1 MKRQSLILSFAFLL
15 LLPTALFAHDK
26 TDRLVMKNGD
36 SMTCEIKGLDSGVLY
51 VSFDYIDGTA
61 SVDWTKVARLES
73 TQLFVVKTEDGSVYT
88 GALRTAETGGGRP
101 AQIQVLEPPEQ
112 VHTMERSQVVRMV
125 ATSEK
130 VWERFNGEVSFG
142 TIYSKGNES
151 TQYNLGADTVYVR
164 ERWNAAA
171 NFDSTLSK
179 STGTTASTR
188 NSVTF
193 SALRLMPQKNWFYEG
208 IGGLLQSSEQGITL
222 QTLLGGGVGRYLKNT
237 NQARIQLVG
246 GAAWLDTSYQ
256 QSSVPINHQ
265 NTAAA
270 LIYADVAFF
279 RFSKTNFDAT
289 ASVLPALSDPGRV
302 RVNTNVNYYIKI
314 ISNLKWNISFYSN
327 WDNQPPPGFS
337 GSDYGTS
344 SGLSWTYGLK

>member
-1 MKRQSLILSFAFLL
+1 MKCQRFILCFAFFLILPA
-15 LLPTALFAHDK
+15 ALFAHDK

-88 GALRTAETGGGRP
+88 GALHTAETEGGRP
-101 AQIQVLEPPEQ
+101 EQIQVLEPPEQ
-112 VHTMERSQVVRMV
+112 VHTMERSQVVRIV

-130 VWERFNGEVSFG
+130 VWERFNGEVTFG

-164 ERWNAAA
+164 ERWSAAA
-171 NFDSTLSK
+171 NYDSTLSK

-188 NSVTF
+188 NSLTF
-193 SALRLMPQKNWFYEG
+193 SALHLMSQRNWFYQG
-208 IGGLLQSSEQGITL
+208 IGGLLQSSEQGISL

-237 NQARIQLVG
+237 NRASVQLLGG
-246 GAAWLDTSYQ
+246 GAWQATTYQ
-256 QSSVPINHQ
+256 NSNVPIHHQ

-270 LIYADVAFF
+270 LIYLNASFF
-279 RFSKTNFDAT
+279 KFSKTNFDAT
-289 ASVLPALSDPGRV
+289 ASFLPALSEPGRI
-302 RVNTNVNYYIKI
+302 RIDTNASYYIKI
-314 ISNLKWNISFYSN
+314 ISNLKWNISFYGN